1 MQYLY
6 VVMQLFYLGCNLALL
21 DQIPRRIPV
30 AKLVMT
36 NKSEIKGI
44 LTFVELSDIPLYLE
58 KALMKSLSITSRLPT
73 TVKFKWI
80 STNLIRL
87 GFTRFSWENVS
98 IGLKLNT
105 KETLAGP
112 AQGIIFFIK
121 LCHLRETS
129 NIHTIYFFVMNP
141 ILSDLAIFCRLGFKN

>member
-1 MQYLY
+1 M
-6 VVMQLFYLGCNLALL
+6 
-21 DQIPRRIPV
+21 
-30 AKLVMT
+30 K

-44 LTFVELSDIPLYLE
+44 LTFAELSDIPLYLE

-121 LCHLRETS
+121 LCQLRETS
-129 NIHTIYFFVMNP
+129 NIHTIDFFVMNP
-141 ILSDLAIFCRLGFKN
+141 ILSDLAIFCRLGLKN